1 MNKKYE
7 LTNETKEWLG
17 RTLHRIRALKD
28 FGNVKIGDLGGWIEK
43 EENLS
48 YCDLC
53 WVHDNALVYG
63 NGQVSG
69 NGQVF
74 GDAWVFDNGR
84 VYGNGWVYG
93 DGQVFGD
100 AWVFDNGRVYGNGW
114 VYGDAKVCGDMAIQR
129 TRDYLTFGPAGSR
142 NDITTFGSD
151 ANGSVL
157 VCCGCFYGTLEEFA
171 MAVEEKHGNDKFGEE
186 YRAAIELAKVRFL
199 TEETK

>member
-1 MNKKYE
+1 MNRKYE
-7 LTNETKEWLG
+7 LTDETKEVFG
-17 RTLHRIRALKD
+17 KTLHRIRALKA
-28 FGNVKIGDLGGWIEK
+28 FGDVEAGELGGWIER

-48 YCDLC
+48 QKGLC
-53 WVHDNALVYG
+53 WVFDNGCVFGDARVSGNGRVYG

-69 NGQVF
+69 NG
-74 GDAWVFDNGR
+74 R
-84 VYGNGWVYG
+84 VS
-93 DGQVFGD
+93 
-100 AWVFDNGRVYGNGW
+100 
-114 VYGDAKVCGDMAIQR
+114 GDAKVCGDMAIQR

>member
-1 MNKKYE
+1 MNRKYE
-7 LTNETKEWLG
+7 LTDETKEVFG
-17 RTLHRIRALKD
+17 KTLHRIRALKA
-28 FGNVKIGDLGGWIEK
+28 FGDVEAGELGGWIER

-48 YCDLC
+48 QEGLC
-53 WVHDNALVYG
+53 W
-63 NGQVSG
+63 VSG

-74 GDAWVFDNGR
+74 GDAR
-84 VYGNGWVYG
+84 VS
-93 DGQVFGD
+93 GD
-100 AWVFDNGRVYGNGW
+100 ATVY
-114 VYGDAKVCGDMAIQR
+114 GDMAIQR

-171 MAVEEKHGNDKFGEE
+171 RKVEKTHGDNQFGKE

>member
-1 MNKKYE
+1 MNRKYE
-7 LTNETKEWLG
+7 LTNETKEVFG
-17 RTLHRIRALKD
+17 KTLHRIRALKA
-28 FGNVKIGDLGGWIEK
+28 FGDVEAGELGGWIER

-48 YCDLC
+48 QEGLC
-53 WVHDNALVYG
+53 WVSDDRCVFGDARVSGDAWVCG
-63 NGQVSG
+63 NGRVSG
-69 NGQVF
+69 NGQVY
-74 GDAWVFDNGR
+74 GDAWV
-84 VYGNGWVYG
+84 YG
-93 DGQVFGD
+93 DT
-100 AWVFDNGRVYGNGW
+100 
-114 VYGDAKVCGDMAIQR
+114 KVCGDMAIQR